1 MGCVGCTS
9 CGTEKSTGKVGGCN
23 SNGCESGGC
32 NRLNTFDWLSFMD
45 IPDVEEFHIVEVSFK
60 NGSRKE
66 FYKNQPH
73 TRTVTGDMVVVETG
87 NGYDIGK
94 ISLSGDLVRL
104 QMKKKKT
111 SANDVMHFV
120 LRKANERDM
129 DRLVEARAIEK
140 DTMVRARVI
149 ARTLDLNM
157 KIGDVEYQGDK
168 RKATFYYIADGR
180 VDFRELIRHY
190 AKEFRVKI
198 EMRQIGARQE
208 SARIGGVG
216 SCGRELCCSTWLTDF
231 KSVSTAAARYQNLA
245 INQAKLSGMCG
256 RLKCC
261 LNYELDTYLD
271 ALESFP
277 KGVDKIRTKKGTA
290 VLIKTDI
297 FKGLM
302 FYVYEHERGRGKF
315 YPLDL
320 KRVKQIQRM
329 NKAGELPHDLVDME
343 AMLEEITI
351 DYGDVT
357 GAVELPAEKRR
368 GKRNRGRR
376 KNKSSHSDGEGRH
389 KSKTPA
395 PDDLMSKPVNK
406 AKSAARN
413 EQKPRPKREDR
424 RARGEGKGNTKSGQQ
439 QHKKGDSKPN
449 SKNEGKRN
457 SRGKSKKPTRNTG
470 KEEMKNQTGAT
481 SKEPVNKDNKTTE
494 SKGGE
499 QKKPRGRSNR
509 SRSRGR
515 NNPRK
520 NTPNKSNTK
529 PSNDNNNGQ
538 QPSQGKKPDNKIN
551 TRTTNNRN
559 HSNKGNNS
567 NNTDNGDN

>member
-9 CGTEKSTGKVGGCN
+9 CGTGESSEKVGGCN

-32 NRLNTFDWLSFMD
+32 NRLNTFDWLSFME
-45 IPDVEEFHIVEVSFK
+45 IPDVEEFNIVEVSFK

-66 FYKNQPH
+66 FYKNQAH
-73 TRTVTGDMVVVETG
+73 NQTITGDMVVVETG

-111 SANDVMHFV
+111 SANDVMHHI
-120 LRKANERDM
+120 LRKANERDL
-129 DRLVEARAIEK
+129 DRLVEARNMEK
-140 DTMVRARVI
+140 TTMIRARVI

-190 AKEFRVKI
+190 AKEFRIKI

-208 SARIGGVG
+208 SARIGGIG

-271 ALESFP
+271 ALENFP
-277 KGVDKIRTKKGTA
+277 KGVDKIKTKKGTA
-290 VLIKTDI
+290 VLVKTDI

-302 FYVYEHERGRGKF
+302 FYVYEHERGRGQF

-329 NKAGELPHDLVDME
+329 NKAGEFPHDLKDME

-368 GKRNRGRR
+368 SKRSRGGRGR
-376 KNKSSHSDGEGRH
+376 KNKSTGGGSQADSKH
-389 KSKTPA
+389 KAKKDDA
-395 PDDLMSKPVNK
+395 NDLMSKPINK
-406 AKSAARN
+406 ANKNADSSSKPREERKARSKRNDRKSSRNNRKDDQKSAPRH
-413 EQKPRPKREDR
+413 QKKENPRPSSKQAPKEL
-424 RARGEGKGNTKSGQQ
+424 EKNKTTKNT
-439 QHKKGDSKPN
+439 
-449 SKNEGKRN
+449 
-457 SRGKSKKPTRNTG
+457 PT
-470 KEEMKNQTGAT
+470 
-481 SKEPVNKDNKTTE
+481 KEPVGKEPQTD
-494 SKGGE
+494 SKGE
-499 QKKPRGRSNR
+499 KKNTNSKPFNKSRRGRGKNKS
-509 SRSRGR
+509 
-515 NNPRK
+515 RK
-520 NTPNKSNTK
+520 NTPRQGGNKPTGGPNKS
-529 PSNDNNNGQ
+529 SNQNNKNNNR
-538 QPSQGKKPDNKIN
+538 PPK
-551 TRTTNNRN
+551 
-559 HSNKGNNS
+559 
-567 NNTDNGDN
+567 